1 MIPTESQ
8 AKQLWE
14 KYHLPEKKRIH
25 VALVARVALFLAAE
39 CEKNIPGCHINI
51 PLLKAA
57 AYLHDID
64 KVIPRRSGEQHP
76 DTAVRVLRE
85 EGMDEVADIVQTH
98 SLHAIL
104 DPGIAPKT
112 WEQKLLYLA
121 DKMVKFEIITV
132 DERFRLWNDEQLP
145 RDVQYIL
152 DTSYPLVK
160 ALEKEILDS
169 IAIKPQDIAR
179 LA

>member
-76 DTAVRVLRE
+76 AWPVHTTTTTIGPSCRQATLSARRNRTASRQQTSAQTRNHPAFGRIKTYRFHACRE
-85 EGMDEVADIVQTH
+85 RRAVF
-98 SLHAIL
+98 S
-104 DPGIAPKT
+104 
-112 WEQKLLYLA
+112 
-121 DKMVKFEIITV
+121 
-132 DERFRLWNDEQLP
+132 
-145 RDVQYIL
+145 
-152 DTSYPLVK
+152 
-160 ALEKEILDS
+160 
-169 IAIKPQDIAR
+169 
-179 LA
+179 